1 MSKEAQVS
9 SENMKNLA
17 AMLTRAISGSKSH
30 EIAFMLTEPATLTT
44 SRGNH
49 GVPTYSRLTT
59 SRGNHEVPTYSRVS
73 HIGGESFTPVRAYWG
88 KKGEMIYV
96 FRPME
101 MANYVEME
109 LPESRLKLLSGFT
122 DYLKNI
128 GGDLFKEMQEM
139 KLKSSEA
146 NERARLLENKQYAAM
161 GYGSW

>member
-49 GVPTYSRLTT
+49 VA
-59 SRGNHEVPTYSRVS
+59 PTYSRVG